1 MVKFQAFVDAS
12 GKGDPN
18 VLVVA
23 GYVARADEW
32 ARFSQAWKEKVDQAG
47 LRRFKMTEMS
57 HRLEIA
63 AFFYRTIE
71 EYDISAAI
79 SCVFDTA
86 GLVRM
91 VDEFIPYSPSLDLR
105 ALKNPYLYAARQII
119 ENLAL
124 AQDKMG
130 LQGPVDFIF
139 DNEAEKARLS
149 PHWDRFRASL
159 SPNVSGLVGDDPI
172 FRDDEKFMPLQAAD
186 LWAWWVRKWYEDG
199 NKDGVKNLDFPW
211 TVKRVI
217 PRLHS
222 VYDETFLRSTL
233 LELMQTSIPPDM
245 TVNRPQPQRE
255 GIKLTLPDPSSQLT
269 WKR

>member
-1 MVKFQAFVDAS
+1 MVMLQAFVDAS

-32 ARFSQAWKEKVDQAG
+32 ARFSQAWKEKVDQAS

-71 EYDISAAI
+71 EYDIPAAI

-86 GLVRM
+86 GLARF
-91 VDEFIPYSPSLDLR
+91 VDEFIPHSQSLDLR
-105 ALKNPYLYAARQII
+105 ALKNPYLYASRQIV

-124 AQDKMG
+124 EQEKMG

-139 DNEAEKARLS
+139 DDEAEKARLV
-149 PHWDRFRASL
+149 PHGDWFRASL
-159 SPNVSGLVGDDPI
+159 KPEVRKLVGNSPI
-172 FRDDEKFMPLQAAD
+172 FRNDEDFMPLQAAD

-199 NKDGVKNLDFPW
+199 NKDGVANLDFPW
-211 TVKRVI
+211 TVKREI

-233 LELMQTSIPPDM
+233 LELMQTPIPQDM
-245 TVNRPQPQRE
+245 TVHPPQRE
-255 GIKLTLPDPSSQLT
+255 GIKLTLPDPSSPLT